1 MITWMTIGKVDENK
15 ECLVRFSYGS
25 LGVAVEERVSERIA
39 NMLMHA
45 KDAGRNEHIDEVRRA
60 MEKV

>member
-1 MITWMTIGKVDENK
+1 MITWMTIGKLDEDK
-15 ECLVRFSYGS
+15 TCLVRYSYGS
-25 LGVAVEERVSERIA
+25 LGFAVEERVSENIA
-39 NMLMHA
+39 SMLMHA

>member
-1 MITWMTIGKVDENK
+1 MTWMTIGKVDENK
-15 ECLVRFSYGS
+15 ERLVRFSYGN
-25 LGVAVEERVSERIA
+25 LGFAVEERVSENIA
-39 NMLMHA
+39 NMPMHA